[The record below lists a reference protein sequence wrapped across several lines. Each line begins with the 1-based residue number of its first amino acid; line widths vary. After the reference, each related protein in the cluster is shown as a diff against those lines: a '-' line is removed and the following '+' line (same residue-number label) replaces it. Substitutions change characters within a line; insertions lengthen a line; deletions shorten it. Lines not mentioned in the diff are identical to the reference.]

1 MAKILV
7 LGANGQLGSDLMKIF
22 VNTTHEVCGL
32 TQMDLDAAS
41 VDAASQLAN
50 YTGYDYVIN
59 CIATTNVDG
68 CEDNPD
74 LAFVLNSAFVVK
86 LAKFCQEQQSILIQI
101 STDYVLD
108 GTTDKPILETA
119 KPNPLNV
126 YGLSKYAGEIAVN
139 SNCNKYFILRVASL
153 FGIAGAAGK
162 GGNFINTMLRLAN
175 EKDSWQVIDDQFS
188 SPTHTLDVA
197 QAICSLIDD
206 KITDF
211 GIYNCVSSTGC
222 SWYEFTREIL
232 SLSGLNPDKVKR
244 VSYKD
249 YQFKAK
255 RPQYTIL
262 DNSKL
267 AKYHVMPDY
276 KQALEEY
283 LKLKQMIN
291 KNERTNA

>member
-7 LGANGQLGSDLMKIF
+7 LGANGQLGSDLIKIF
-22 VNTTHEVCGL
+22 ANTTHEVCGL
-32 TQMDLDAAS
+32 TQVDLDAAS
-41 VDAASQLAN
+41 ADAGSQLAN

-74 LAFVLNSAFVVK
+74 LAFILNSAFVVK
-86 LAKFCQEQQSILIQI
+86 LAKFCQEEQSILIQV
-101 STDYVLD
+101 STDYILD
-108 GTTDKPILETA
+108 GMDNKPILETVT
-119 KPNPLNV
+119 PNPLNV
-126 YGLSKYAGEIAVN
+126 YGLSKYAGEIAVS
-139 SNCNKYFILRVASL
+139 SNCDKYFILRVASL

-188 SPTHTLDVA
+188 CPTHTLDVA
-197 QAICSLIDD
+197 RAICRLVDD
-206 KITDF
+206 KITNF
-211 GIYNCVSSTGC
+211 GIYNCVSSSGC

-232 SLSGLNPDKVKR
+232 SLSGLNPDKVKP

-267 AKYHVMPDY
+267 ARYYVMPDY
-276 KQALEEY
+276 KQALTEY

-291 KNERTNA
+291 E

>member
-22 VNTTHEVCGL
+22 AGTNNDVLGL

-41 VDAASQLAN
+41 ADVGSQLAK
-50 YTGYDYVIN
+50 YTGYEYIIN

-74 LAFVLNSAFVVK
+74 LAFILNSAFVVK

-101 STDYVLD
+101 STDYILD
-108 GTTDKPILETA
+108 GIANHPISELVT
-119 KPNPLNV
+119 PNPLNV
-126 YGLSKYAGEIAVN
+126 YGLSKYAGEIAVS
-139 SNCNKYFILRVASL
+139 SNCDKYFILRVASL

-188 SPTHTLDVA
+188 CPTHTLDVA
-197 QAICSLIDD
+197 RAICSLIDD

-211 GIYNCVSSTGC
+211 GIYNCVSSMGC

-232 SLSGLNPDKVKR
+232 NLSGLNPDKVKP

-267 AKYHVMPDY
+267 AKYYKMPDY
-276 KQALEEY
+276 KQALTEY
-283 LKLKQMIN
+283 LQLKHDVMLVG
-291 KNERTNA
+291 